1 MKKRSKFFS
10 KKVIVEGIKFDS
22 KKEANTYLKLKE
34 LEKKGKIKDL
44 ELQKEYVLQEK
55 FKLNNKTRRA
65 ITYKSDFT
73 YKTTED
79 DKLHVVDVKSPYTAK
94 DKVYRIKKKM
104 FEYRYGIELEE
115 II

>member
-22 KKEANTYLKLKE
+22 IKEANTYLKLKE

-55 FKLNNKTRRA
+55 FKLNNKTRRS
-65 ITYKSDFT
+65 ITYRADFK
-73 YKTTED
+73 YITTKD

-104 FEYRYGIELEE
+104 FEYKYKIELEE